1 MCRIDERESGL
12 GVIRRGFP
20 SRRVLF
26 VFECEEDL
34 CVGGM
39 YVDMNAD
46 DGLDPG
52 VLVYFLGCL
61 CTYLRAWRKP

>member
-1 MCRIDERESGL
+1 M
-12 GVIRRGFP
+12 IRRGFP
-20 SRRVLF
+20 SRRVFF

-52 VLVYFLGCL
+52 VLVYFFGVFVYIF
-61 CTYLRAWRKP
+61 T